1 MTRRHRQWA
10 NYFSLCLAIFT
21 ALLLTSFTARAGA
34 EEPYPEFVADYIVR
48 INGIKVGEATFS
60 LERTDNNEYLYR
72 QRSKSTGVAAL
83 LGSDTSSQ
91 TSRWRY
97 VDGEIQALEF
107 RSKRKTGDD
116 DDNAHLF
123 FDWTQHRVENRGAGE
138 HWNIELP
145 EGTLDSLLMQMA
157 MLFDLRDGKTD
168 LEYFIAVRKRIKR
181 YQFKVTGRDI
191 IELPF
196 GNYEAIRAERLGDK
210 KDTSLVWGAPE
221 LDYFPVRFLKQK
233 KVGVEIEILL
243 QKLDF
248 NPRLAQDTAG
258 QGK

>member
-1 MTRRHRQWA
+1 MSTSRDRQWPA
-10 NYFSLCLAIFT
+10 TFLRRFAVLAIL
-21 ALLLTSFTARAGA
+21 ALTSLAVQAGA
-34 EEPYPEFVADYIVR
+34 EEPYPEFVADYLVR
-48 INGIKVGEATFS
+48 VNGVKVGKATFS
-60 LERTDNNEYLYR
+60 LKRKGADEYLY
-72 QRSKSTGVAAL
+72 QQSSKSIGVGSL
-83 LGSDTSSQ
+83 LGTDTSTQS
-91 TSRWRY
+91 SRWRY

-107 RSKRKTGDD
+107 RSKRNKGDD

-123 FDWTQHRVENRGAGE
+123 FNWEEHRVENRGAGE

-168 LEYFIAVRKRIKR
+168 LEYSIAVRGRIKR

-196 GNYEAIRAERLGDK
+196 GNYEAIRAERMGDK
-210 KDTSLVWGAPE
+210 KDRSLVWGAPE

-233 KVGVEIEILL
+233 KSGIEVEILL
-243 QKLDF
+243 QKLNF
-248 NPRLAQDTAG
+248 TPGLAQGVTDSD
-258 QGK
+258 